1 VAKAAKTVRVL
12 FIGNSFTNRNDL
24 PGLVTKLAAAARP
37 PRHVVTDRVIAN
49 GRALKTHW
57 ERGEAAE
64 AIRRERWDYV
74 VLQEQSTLP
83 LKNRGRMH
91 ESVTLFDRQ
100 IREAG
105 AQTVLYMTWARLNA
119 WERQDELAD
128 AYLSIG
134 RTLGAIVVPVGAAW
148 QRVLREHPEIVLHDR
163 DGSHPNFAGSY
174 LAACVFVATLFDV
187 DPVGL
192 PADAPVQLDAGLA
205 KVLQDA
211 ARRVVSEFS
220 GTGRR

>member
-1 VAKAAKTVRVL
+1 MAKAAKSARIL

-24 PGLVTKLAAAARP
+24 PGLVVKLAAAAHP
-37 PRHVVTDRVIAN
+37 SRHVVTDRVIAN

-57 ERGEAAE
+57 ERAEAAE

-83 LKNRGRMH
+83 LKNRRRMH
-91 ESVTLFDRQ
+91 EYVTLFDRQ

-105 AQTVLYMTWARLNA
+105 ARTVLYMTWARLNA

-134 RTLGAIVVPVGAAW
+134 RDLGAIVVPVGMTW

-163 DGSHPNFAGSY
+163 DGSHPSFAGSY

-192 PADAPVQLDAGLA
+192 SVDEPVQFDPALA
-205 KVLQDA
+205 KILQTA
-211 ARRVVSEFS
+211 ARNVASEPS
-220 GTGRR
+220 GLDRW